1 MSEPAMNLETDP
13 ELLELERLRVLRA
26 SEVATAGVPTS
37 RDAFD
42 AWSSKPMAV
51 LSDEDLAREEKR
63 ARGVE
68 ASAVRRR
75 LPAAFAETQLGDLV
89 PRIREKSLSDPA
101 RAWDPRRHGNVLL
114 LGETGVGKS
123 SAAAVLFLRLLRQG
137 WREGGAAWEL
147 ARGMQWFRVEQLE
160 RTMREFPLGKG
171 ECPEYAAAHA
181 ASVLFLDDLGWE
193 RDPKATGAIL
203 AERYDAPGLTVI
215 TSGLTKSE
223 LTERY
228 GAAVVRRML
237 THRQRPPLI
246 AEAWPSAKPKERPP
260 SDQGELA
267 RRLGERD

>member
-1 MSEPAMNLETDP
+1 MTTEIDP
-13 ELLELERLRVLRA
+13 ELLELERARQQKA
-26 SEVATAGVPTS
+26 AEIAMAPVPTS
-37 RDAFD
+37 QDAFD
-42 AWSSKPMAV
+42 AWSSIPPAV
-51 LSDEDLAREEKR
+51 LSDEELAREEKR

-68 ASAVRRR
+68 ASTIRRR
-75 LPAAFAETQLGDLV
+75 LPAAFAETQIGDLV
-89 PRIREKSLSDPA
+89 PRIREGALSDAA

-114 LGETGVGKS
+114 LGATGVGKS
-123 SAAAVLFLRLLRQG
+123 TAAAVLFLRLLRQG
-137 WREGGAAWEL
+137 WREGGASWEL
-147 ARGMQWFRVEQLE
+147 ARRMQWFRVEQLE

-215 TSGLTKSE
+215 TSGLTREE

-237 THRQRPPLI
+237 THRQRRPLI
-246 AEAWPSAKPKERPP
+246 AEEWRVRPP
-260 SDQGELA
+260 SDQEDLA
-267 RRLGERD
+267 RRLGETL